1 MMCMELKDKQSLAR
15 SDLKHNFLKT
25 IIIRFDFN
33 GISEVELDSTI
44 TEIKPLLYS
53 KGYDRLSIELAT
65 EMDFQL
71 GDPERAEMEGLP
83 IQGVR
88 RQRVYVFKNQIEG
101 IQLKISPVFE
111 FIFIEKTHYIDF
123 KDYSKT
129 LVDVVRIIR
138 DRIPFFNTDRFGLR
152 KINQCIF
159 TDPNIIN
166 DYFEPEF
173 FKLFKFSI
181 GDSSKLTSSK
191 DCFIHN
197 DYNVNSIRTIIHGE
211 WEEKEAYQ
219 VVLDSDVYL
228 LETDIV
234 NELIDSPDKMNP
246 MNELLF
252 DLYKAVLT
260 DDFIRKL
267 QGETFSDTEI
277 IGVECNE

>member
-1 MMCMELKDKQSLAR
+1 MCMELKDKQSLAR

-101 IQLKISPVFE
+101 IQLKISPVFA

>member
-1 MMCMELKDKQSLAR
+1 MELKDKQSLAR

-44 TEIKPLLYS
+44 TDIKPLLYS

-101 IQLKISPVFE
+101 IQLKISPVFA
-111 FIFIEKTHYIDF
+111 FIFIEKTRYIDF

-138 DRIPFFNTDRFGLR
+138 DKIPFFNTDRFGLR

-234 NELIDSPDKMNP
+234 NELIDTPDKMNP